1 MRSFMQNATMKKIRC
16 EVKDSEAE
24 NKATLQ
30 SFETNYPGVLT
41 EENLDEV
48 LRRASKVTS
57 EKNEDEIEFFSL
69 LSDFILQRKQK
80 KVIEQGRF

>member
-1 MRSFMQNATMKKIRC
+1 MPQSSIDFIEQIMRSENYGEIFEKTKK
-16 EVKDSEAE
+16 SEAE

-48 LRRASKVTS
+48 LRHASKETD
-57 EKNEDEIEFFSL
+57 EKNEDEIDEQ
-69 LSDFILQRKQK
+69 SDYPTPTM
-80 KVIEQGRF
+80 